1 MYLIYTEC
9 VATCVHDVV
18 LGICE
23 NMNEVIEIIWNFSR
37 FTLHVDGNT
46 YEENGNLIKI
56 AKISENNYKILEK
69 LYSKYEDKLQEYL
82 ENSRFDGWKDESC
95 NVSFWYGVYDSEE
108 TKDILFINED
118 CEIIKNIVK
127 ESTLLD

>member
-37 FTLHVDGNT
+37 FTLHVDGKT
-46 YEENGNLIKI
+46 YEENCNLIKI
-56 AKISENNYKILEK
+56 AKITDNNYKILEN
-69 LYSKYEDKLQEYL
+69 LYSKYEEKLQEYL
-82 ENSRFDGWKDESC
+82 ENPRFDGWKDESC
-95 NVSFWYGVYDSEE
+95 NVYFWYGVYDSEE

-127 ESTLLD
+127 ESTLLV